1 MTDNVTELAQAV
13 RQLLMNTPDSPTLAA
28 SLERVR
34 EALKPIERTPPRI
47 KCVRVEYDL
56 NFWCG
61 DYSGVGQFAYIPLD
75 AISRLRGKNDDK
87 RLRTAFTV
95 LVGNPEHI
103 IHYTF
108 DEPVDQDGNEWKEW
122 MKGNYYVPA

>member
-1 MTDNVTELAQAV
+1 MADNVTELAQAA
-13 RQLLMNTPDSPTLAA
+13 RQLLMNTPYSPALAP

-34 EALKPIERTPPRI
+34 EALKPFERTPPRV

-56 NFWCG
+56 NFWGG